1 MVAAQSDAARW
12 LQSRVRQR
20 GGRSVVVAAQSDTAR
35 WLERGIINVQILRH
49 SMRRSHGPDDD
60 TERNLCTPSGRSN
73 EGKACE
79 KTETLTTC
87 SNFANSVV
95 PTSTLHV

>member
-20 GGRSVVVAAQSDTAR
+20 GGRSAVVAAQSDTVR

-49 SMRRSHGPDDD
+49 NTHLVCLDQAHWLIDADRH
-60 TERNLCTPSGRSN
+60 
-73 EGKACE
+73 
-79 KTETLTTC
+79 
-87 SNFANSVV
+87 
-95 PTSTLHV
+95 